1 MGLDRE
7 QTTIRL
13 PRELKEEIQKQADKM
28 GVSFNEYVLTAIIDY
43 LNHLK

>member
-1 MGLDRE
+1 MGLDRG

-28 GVSFNEYVLTAIIDY
+28 GVSFNARLIMLLQKGIKD
-43 LNHLK
+43 